1 MTIFLRDWLVKRIRS
16 NVLRIQKHPQK
27 HAFDVVDQLTPIFGK
42 TTVFLVKTLFPND
55 PFVMSFMIFYVF
67 ESKLN
72 YTNVKETFESGVTL
86 PNLSEKN

>member
-27 HAFDVVDQLTPIFGK
+27 HATIK
-42 TTVFLVKTLFPND
+42 TNFRKNDYFLVKTLFPND